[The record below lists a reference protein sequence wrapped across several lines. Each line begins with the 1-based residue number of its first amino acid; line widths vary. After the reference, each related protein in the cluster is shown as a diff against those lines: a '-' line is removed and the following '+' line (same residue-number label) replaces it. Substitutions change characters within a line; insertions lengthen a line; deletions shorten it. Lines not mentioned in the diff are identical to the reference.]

1 MHSVS
6 EEHKVKSTYNGWSNR
21 ETWMVNLWMSNEELY
36 YYMFRDILRDYDS
49 TFEQAEK
56 LESYVRYMAE
66 SAAVDGLAGDMLNT
80 ALGRVDWLSIVES
93 NQE

>member
-1 MHSVS
+1 MHQAV
-6 EEHKVKSTYNGWSNR
+6 EEYKVTTTYNGWSNR
-21 ETWMVNLWMSNEELY
+21 ETWVVNLWLTNDECY
-36 YYMFRDILRDYDS
+36 YHRLCEIIKNFD
-49 TFEQAEK
+49 TVAEQAEE
-56 LESYVRYMAE
+56 LESYVRYIAE